1 MDGNIAIVVPCYNEY
16 NRLPKNEYIKFLKET
31 KLCKIVFSDDG
42 SQDHTIKLLEEI
54 RQTSP
59 DRVFINRN
67 EKNGG
72 KAAAVRSGVLYC
84 YDNNLEFEK
93 IAFLD
98 SDLATSL
105 KECIKVS
112 KRVKKKIV
120 FAFASRIQKIDNRID
135 RKLYRHIIG
144 RGIATMISI
153 ILGLNVYDTQC
164 GCKIFT
170 RDLGGVIFKD
180 KFISKW
186 LFDVEIFFR
195 IKYLYKGKKMKKI
208 AREVPL
214 KSWID
219 KDESKVKFSYSL
231 KLWYDLYKI
240 NKKYKK

>member
-1 MDGNIAIVVPCYNEY
+1 MDGNIAIVIPCYNEF
-16 NRLPKNEYIKFLKET
+16 NRLPKKDYVKFLNKT
-31 KLCKIVFSDDG
+31 KHCKIVFSDDG
-42 SQDHTIKLLEEI
+42 SVDNTIQLLEEI
-54 RQTSP
+54 KSVAP
-59 DRVFINRN
+59 ERVFINRV

-72 KAAAVRSGVLYC
+72 KAGAVRSGVLYC
-84 YDNNLEFEK
+84 YQNNLEFDK

-105 KECIKVS
+105 QECVKISDRIK
-112 KRVKKKIV
+112 KQIV
-120 FAFASRIQKIDNRID
+120 FAFGSRIQKIDNRID

-144 RGIATMISI
+144 RVIATMISI

-170 RDLGGVIFKD
+170 KDLGQAIFKEA
-180 KFISKW
+180 FISKW
-186 LFDVEIFFR
+186 LFDVELFFR
-195 IKYLYKGKKMKKI
+195 IKYLYEGTEMKTI

-231 KLWYDLYKI
+231 KLWFDLYKI